1 MNVHLRNSAA
11 LHTELRRRLL
21 EAEPDLDETTLLDTL
36 EGMTDLNEAIAELVR
51 SALVDA
57 AYVTGLKGRIEEM
70 RERLGRLEARVEN
83 KRALALATME
93 EAGIARIVAPDLT
106 ITLRASAPSL
116 RVTDEQVIPEWFWI
130 PQPARL
136 DKRSLTETLK
146 AGEVIAGAELAN
158 PQNILSVRTR

>member
-1 MNVHLRNSAA
+1 
-11 LHTELRRRLL
+11 
-21 EAEPDLDETTLLDTL
+21 
-36 EGMTDLNEAIAELVR
+36 MTDLNEAIAELVR

-57 AYVTGLKGRIEEM
+57 AYVSGLKARIEEM
-70 RERLGRLEARVEN
+70 RERLARLEARVEK
-83 KRALALATME
+83 KRELALATME
-93 EAGIARIVAPDLT
+93 EAGIARIVAPDFT

-116 RVTDEQVIPEWFWI
+116 RVTDEQAIPEWFWI

-158 PQNILSVRTR
+158 PQNTISVRTR

>member
-51 SALVDA
+51 SALIDA
-57 AYVTGLKGRIEEM
+57 AYVAGLKGRIEEM
-70 RERLGRLEARVEN
+70 RERLARLEARVEN

-106 ITLRASAPSL
+106 ITMRASAPSL

>member
-1 MNVHLRNSAA
+1 MHLYSQLS

-21 EAEPDLDETTLLDTL
+21 EVEPDLDETTLLDTL

-57 AYVTGLKGRIEEM
+57 AYVAGLKGRIEEM
-70 RERLGRLEARVEN
+70 RERLARLEARVEN

-106 ITLRASAPSL
+106 ITMRASAPSL
-116 RVTDEQVIPEWFWI
+116 RVTDEQVIPEWFSI